1 MTLTPQ
7 MFLIVCPLLFLGGL
21 VDAIGG
27 GGGLITLPAYLL
39 AGVPVHQAIATNK
52 LSSTCGTTLATIRFI
67 REGLVNWRLAV
78 PTVIMAVIGS
88 SLGANVSLAVSAD
101 VMEKVLIFVLP
112 VVAIVVLSPKL
123 FRDGDDELKL
133 NGKTW
138 AVAIGASLLV
148 GFYDGFY
155 GPGTGTFLI
164 IAFTVLAGINPRR
177 ANAQAKIINLS
188 SNIAGLVVFILNGQV
203 FFPLGIAAAVCNMAG
218 NYVGAGLAITK
229 GSRITRPVIIL
240 VLGLLFMKILGI
252 M

>member
-27 GGGLITLPAYLL
+27 GGGLITLPAYML

-52 LSSTCGTTLATIRFI
+52 LSSTCGTALATVRFI

-78 PTVIMAVIGS
+78 PTVLMAVVGS
-88 SLGANVSLAVSAD
+88 ALGANVSLAVSAD
-101 VMEKVLIFVLP
+101 IMEKVLVFVLP

-123 FRDGDDELKL
+123 FHDGDDELRL
-133 NGKTW
+133 TGKVWT
-138 AVAIGASLLV
+138 VAILSSLLV

-164 IAFTVLAGINPRR
+164 IAFTVLGGINPRR
-177 ANAQAKIINLS
+177 ANAQAKVINLS
-188 SNIAGLVVFILNGQV
+188 SNIAGLTVFILNGQV
-203 FFPLGIAAAVCNMAG
+203 FFTLGIAAAVCNMVG

-240 VLGLLFMKILGI
+240 VLGLLFLKILGI
-252 M
+252 I